1 VAKRQTKRQTKSNP
15 PITPD
20 AFLEA
25 VLDSEGSEDMA
36 LEILEVKAKA
46 LHAWMNKNEP
56 VVELAK
62 AALEERDVDTTDVLL
77 GWLSTKSS
85 LKTLQT
91 DTSDWAK
98 YRDLLL
104 EETVI
109 EAKETLIG
117 SLERTNSLLEQLAS
131 EKRAKQAAKKPK
143 LEFQDYD

>member
-1 VAKRQTKRQTKSNP
+1 MAKRQSKTKPQTI
-15 PITPD
+15 ITPD

-25 VLDSEGSEDMA
+25 VLDTEGFEDMV
-36 LEILEVKAKA
+36 LEILDVKAKA
-46 LHAWMNKNEP
+46 LHAWMNKNETA
-56 VVELAK
+56 VQLARE
-62 AALEERDVDTTDVLL
+62 ALEERDIDTTDTLL
-77 GWLSTKSS
+77 GWLSTASS
-85 LKTLQT
+85 LKNLQA

-109 EAKETLIG
+109 EAKETLTG
-117 SLERTNSLLEQLAS
+117 SLERTNSLLEQLQA

>member
-1 VAKRQTKRQTKSNP
+1 VAKRQIKNNP

-25 VLDSEGSEDMA
+25 VLDSEGSEDMV

-56 VVELAK
+56 VVELAR
-62 AALEERDVDTTDVLL
+62 AALEERDIDTTDALL
-77 GWLSTKSS
+77 GWLSTESS
-85 LKTLQT
+85 LKTLQN
-91 DTSDWAK
+91 DDSEWAK

-109 EAKETLIG
+109 KAKETLSG

-143 LEFQDYD
+143 LEFQEYE